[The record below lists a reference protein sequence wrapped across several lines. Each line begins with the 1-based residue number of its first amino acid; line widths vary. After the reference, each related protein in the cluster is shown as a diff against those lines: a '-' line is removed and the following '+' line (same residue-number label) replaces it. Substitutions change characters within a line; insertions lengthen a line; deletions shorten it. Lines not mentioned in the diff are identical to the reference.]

1 MKNILYITLIILPV
15 AIFGR
20 EPKDVLNESKLI
32 VTELKKEKK
41 REAMLIYN
49 WLANTSETRIHQL
62 RGATENVLYIH
73 ENGHYEA
80 VFDGEGKIVR
90 DGINDG
96 SYNYAHPVEDP
107 ANHFTLD
114 ILPWIFWGYSREDP
128 TSIEE
133 RIVAYSESLG
143 SGLVSAQANHQDFKK
158 KKLSK
163 DEREAIAIFV
173 RIIEAGDVS
182 EVYEIL
188 SDPKYESKNPYA
200 IGDGLTKGLMTVMLN
215 K

>member
-1 MKNILYITLIILPV
+1 MLPV
-15 AIFGR
+15 AIFAR
-20 EPKDVLNESKLI
+20 EPKDILKESKP
-32 VTELKKEKK
+32 VARELKKEKK
-41 REAMLIYN
+41 SEAMLIYN

-62 RGATENVLYIH
+62 RGGTENVLYVH
-73 ENGHYEA
+73 EDEHYE
-80 VFDGEGKIVR
+80 VVYDGEGNLVK
-90 DGINDG
+90 DGINEG
-96 SYNYAHPVEDP
+96 SYNYANPWEDP

-114 ILPWIFWGYSREDP
+114 ILPWIFWGSTREDP

-133 RIVAYSESLG
+133 RIIAYSESLG
-143 SGLVSAQANHQDFKK
+143 SGLVSAQANHQDFKE

-173 RIIEAGDVS
+173 RLIEAGDVS

-188 SDPKYESKNPYA
+188 SDPKYESENPYA
-200 IGDGLTKGLMTVMLN
+200 IGDGLTKGLMIVMLN